1 MRIGKSTGGFYPQ
14 PGLDE
19 EGLERGLPAG
29 RADPSRVIVPVLL
42 PLHPYLPLR
51 FLFPT
56 RAFGQS
62 YRSEALAKYFAAKIV

>member
-1 MRIGKSTGGFYPQ
+1 MARIKKTRGFYPQ

-56 RAFGQS
+56 HAFGGKLE
-62 YRSEALAKYFAAKIV
+62 EARR